1 MQENQGK
8 NTYIWTALLITVLI
22 FVLLAGMIFAP
33 HIRPSN
39 EVVLVDSDKGRVKS
53 RVLDLEGSFSNLTM
67 LIRTTNERVDDLIS
81 LNSDRNYAGIV
92 ESLQE
97 SNKQIKKLIG
107 QVEELN
113 KKVTEE

>member
-1 MQENQGK
+1 
-8 NTYIWTALLITVLI
+8 
-22 FVLLAGMIFAP
+22 
-33 HIRPSN
+33 
-39 EVVLVDSDKGRVKS
+39 
-53 RVLDLEGSFSNLTM
+53 M